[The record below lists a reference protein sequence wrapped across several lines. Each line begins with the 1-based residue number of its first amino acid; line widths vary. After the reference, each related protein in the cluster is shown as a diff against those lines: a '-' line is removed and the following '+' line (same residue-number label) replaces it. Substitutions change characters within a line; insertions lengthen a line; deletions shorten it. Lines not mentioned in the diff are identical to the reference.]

1 MSQKVSKK
9 ASVVVNEPSGSRQ
22 DWSKVWS
29 YIRFFYQQ
37 NEYTQQMIAQ
47 LANSN
52 MELKKSLKGGF

>member
-1 MSQKVSKK
+1 MTQKVIKE

-22 DWSKVWS
+22 DWGKVWS

-52 MELKKSLKGGF
+52 MNLRKKLQEVE